1 MSEFIKFI
9 KSIFKWA
16 MIISFGG
23 FLFGIVALM
32 TIALGN
38 QYNDWKKNKPLE
50 EVFLFAL
57 ECQEENG
64 FKDSFVFKVK
74 NRPGNLTTPLY
85 LYRGIDQF
93 VGRAK
98 KNPKSLMEKSNYLS
112 SENLRENPD
121 NYTFYYTEKFEEK
134 AVIINRTSL
143 EMIQFYQDG
152 SESESVCKLISEKQ
166 FNKNV
171 KEALKNLKKR
181 I

>member
-1 MSEFIKFI
+1 
-9 KSIFKWA
+9 
-16 MIISFGG
+16 
-23 FLFGIVALM
+23 
-32 TIALGN
+32 
-38 QYNDWKKNKPLE
+38 
-50 EVFLFAL
+50 
-57 ECQEENG
+57 
-64 FKDSFVFKVK
+64 
-74 NRPGNLTTPLY
+74 
-85 LYRGIDQF
+85 
-93 VGRAK
+93 
-98 KNPKSLMEKSNYLS
+98 MEKSNYLS